1 MSDHAM
7 KYVMLTGHRKSGT
20 TLLHKLFDGH
30 TELNVYPVDISL
42 LYAFYPCW
50 SRSCSSVDEKKSRI
64 TEVLKSS
71 TARFVGESVS
81 YNINSFNPDDFIE
94 IFWNRSDVDHLLRP
108 SEIIKAVAEAYCDY
122 AGLDKSQ
129 PFLFKET
136 SQAINFQGMV
146 DDGLDIDCVQIIRD
160 PRDNYAAIK
169 AGVAGYY
176 LNMNEDE
183 KESLASVL
191 NRASLDLDL
200 AGDLSTDYHNHF
212 STIRFEDLAT
222 SPCEELIKLT
232 ERLNIAWN
240 ESLLR
245 PTFLGHDFAGNNHH
259 GKKFNGISAEHMG
272 KWPERISA
280 FEAAVIE
287 GWMHRSLET
296 WGYAQAYTKKE
307 QRKALQEFYAWYNCR
322 YFYRDSFGVD
332 KQ

>member
-1 MSDHAM
+1 MSDYAM
-7 KYVMLTGHRKSGT
+7 KYIMLTGHRKSGT

-30 TELNVYPVDISL
+30 PELNVYPVDISL

-50 SRSCSSVDEKKSRI
+50 LSSCRSVDERKARI
-64 TEVLKSS
+64 TKVLKSS
-71 TARFVGESVS
+71 TQRFVGKSIS
-81 YNINSFNPDDFIE
+81 YAINSFDPDDFIE
-94 IFWNRSDVDHLLRP
+94 IFWNHSNTSHLLKP
-108 SEIIKAVAEAYCDY
+108 SEIVTAVAEAYCDY
-122 AGLDKSQ
+122 AGLDKSK

-136 SQAINFQGMV
+136 SQAINFQGMI

-176 LNMNEDE
+176 SNMNEDE

-191 NRASLDLDL
+191 NRASLDLNL
-200 AGDLSTDYHNHF
+200 AGELSAEYNSQF

-222 SPCEELIKLT
+222 SPREELGELT
-232 ERLNIAWN
+232 ERLGIDWN

-245 PTFLGHDFAGNNHH
+245 PTFLGQEFVGNNHH
-259 GKKFNGISAEHMG
+259 GKKFNGISAENMG
-272 KWPERISA
+272 KWSERISA

-287 GWMHRSLET
+287 GWMYRSMDE
-296 WGYAQAYTKKE
+296 WGYTQAYTKRE
-307 QRKALQEFYAWYNCR
+307 QRKALEEFYAWYNCR

-332 KQ
+332 EQ